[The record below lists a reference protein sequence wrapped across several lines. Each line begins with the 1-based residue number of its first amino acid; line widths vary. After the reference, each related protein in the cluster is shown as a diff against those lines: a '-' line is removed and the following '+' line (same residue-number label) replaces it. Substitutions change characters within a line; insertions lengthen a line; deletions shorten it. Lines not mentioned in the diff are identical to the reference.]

1 MELNVSLSSYDHL
14 VSTKDILFDMIRAAA
29 AHDTGIKSV
38 RDIESYSYEG
48 MSNGKMKFIVAVKDD
63 PVDEG
68 GSASYVLSL
77 MTFNL
82 KGGLEVS
89 EEFITVTSSKKLDK
103 AMATAKPSDF
113 E

>member
-29 AHDTGIKSV
+29 THDTGIESV

-63 PVDEG
+63 PVVAG
-68 GSASYVLSL
+68 GGASYVLFL

-82 KGGLEVS
+82 KGDLEVS
-89 EEFITVTSSKKLDK
+89 EESITVTSGKKLDK